1 MGKKESIPNCL
12 KNKHENE
19 EWVFLDQ
26 VATSL
31 HLVKT
36 AS

>member
-1 MGKKESIPNCL
+1 M
-12 KNKHENE
+12 KHENE

-26 VATSL
+26 VATTS

-36 AS
+36 TSMMAKFVRALTAD